1 MSRIYHQKPDIKDL
15 SLTALKSWI
24 EGSGAKPF
32 HAGQIFKWIYARD
45 TDDFNNMSDIGKTL
59 RGRLNDHFS
68 IHHLQKMTVEKAS
81 DGTRKYLFKL
91 SDGQFIESVLIPE
104 RNHDTLCI
112 SSQVGCAL
120 GCRFCLTGKG
130 GFVRNLTRGE
140 ILGQIIDIK
149 RDMDDPRRLTN
160 VVLMGMGEPLANY
173 DAVVS
178 AIETIT
184 DAAFGMAFANR
195 RVTLSTAGLAPAITR
210 LGQDTAISLAVSLNA
225 TDNRTRNHLMPIN
238 RKYPLETLLEACR
251 RYPLKKHRKITFEYI
266 LIKGVN
272 DTEQDAQR
280 LSRLLRPSW
289 AKINLIPFNPIDQC
303 DYSCPDDLVI
313 DRFMEILH
321 RRHFI
326 SIVRHSKG
334 PDISAA
340 CGQLRVRATSTE
352 E

>member
-1 MSRIYHQKPDIKDL
+1 MSRIYHQKPDIKEL
-15 SLTALKSWI
+15 TLTALKTWLQASD
-24 EGSGAKPF
+24 AKPF

-45 TDDFNNMSDIGKTL
+45 IDDFNDMSDIGKTL
-59 RGRLNDHFS
+59 RARLNDRFF
-68 IHHLQKMTVEKAS
+68 IHRLEKKAVETAA

-91 SDGQFIESVLIPE
+91 NDGNFIESVLIPE

-112 SSQVGCAL
+112 SSQVGCAQ
-120 GCRFCLTGKG
+120 GCRFCLTGKDG
-130 GFVRNLTRGE
+130 LVRNLTRGE
-140 ILGQIIDIK
+140 VLAQIRDI
-149 RDMDDPRRLTN
+149 RSELEDPARLTN
-160 VVLMGMGEPLANY
+160 LVFMGMGEPLANY

-184 DAAFGMAFANR
+184 DAAYGMAFAAR
-195 RVTLSTAGLAPAITR
+195 RVTLSTAGLVPNIIR

-238 RKYPLETLLEACR
+238 RKYPIDTLIETCR

-272 DTEQDAQR
+272 DSVEDAQR
-280 LSRLLRPSW
+280 LGRLLRPSW
-289 AKINLIPFNPIDQC
+289 AKINLIPFNPFDLSG
-303 DYSCPDDLVI
+303 YSRPENAVI

-321 RRHFI
+321 RRQFI
-326 SIVRHSKG
+326 TIVRHSKG

-340 CGQLRVRATSTE
+340 CGQLRVRAASTE